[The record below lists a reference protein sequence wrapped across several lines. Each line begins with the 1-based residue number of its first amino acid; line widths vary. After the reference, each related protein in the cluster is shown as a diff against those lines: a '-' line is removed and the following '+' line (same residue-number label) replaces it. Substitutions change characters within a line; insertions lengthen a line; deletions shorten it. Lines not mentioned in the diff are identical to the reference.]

1 MSAPDSLEIEV
12 GEGGDARH
20 IAIMKRTGRP
30 PAAVWLGGF
39 HSDMAGTKAEALD
52 SWGADAGQAVI
63 RFDYSG
69 HGVSGGDFT
78 DGTVGRWLDEA
89 DAVVGRCAE
98 GPPLL
103 VGSSMGGYLAL
114 LLALRLKA
122 RGAPPPAGLVL
133 IAPAIDMTERL
144 LWAQLPEEARRQI
157 TETGAWQR
165 PSEYDE
171 AGYPITR
178 ALIEEGRNHLLFDQP
193 AIEPD
198 CPVHILHGRE
208 DPDVPLAV
216 SLDLVSA
223 LVSDDVTLTVVPDGD
238 HRLSRPQD
246 IALLKRVVGEMVAA
260 HRPSPAS

>member
-1 MSAPDSLEIEV
+1 MSNLKKHEIKVGMGEATRRIAVLKRDGDS
-12 GEGGDARH
+12 
-20 IAIMKRTGRP
+20 

-52 SWGADAGQAVI
+52 GWGEETGHAVV

-69 HGVSGGDFT
+69 HGVSGGRFT
-78 DGTVGRWLDEA
+78 DGTIGRWLAEA
-89 DAVVGRCAE
+89 DAVVSSFTDA
-98 GPPLL
+98 PPLL

-114 LLALRLKA
+114 LLALRLKD
-122 RGAPPPAGLVL
+122 RGPQPAGLVL
-133 IAPAIDMTERL
+133 IAPAIDMTEQL
-144 LWAQLPEEARRQI
+144 LWAQLPEEARRELM
-157 TETGAWQR
+157 ETGVWQR

-178 ALIEEGRNHLLFDQP
+178 ALIEEGRNHLLFDKP
-193 AIEPD
+193 AIEPG
-198 CPVHILHGRE
+198 CSVHILHGRT

-223 LVSDDVTLTVVPDGD
+223 LVSDDVTLTVVHDGD
-238 HRLSRPQD
+238 HRLSRPRD
-246 IALLKRVVGEMVAA
+246 ISLLKRVVGRISAL